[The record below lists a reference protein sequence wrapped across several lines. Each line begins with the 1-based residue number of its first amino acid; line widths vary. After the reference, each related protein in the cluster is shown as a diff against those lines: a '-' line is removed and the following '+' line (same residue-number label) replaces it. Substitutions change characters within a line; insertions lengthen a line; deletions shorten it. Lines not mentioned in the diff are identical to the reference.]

1 MRLVEQTR
9 KSIQFRLLM
18 LLVAMSAVILALATT
33 LFGWYGWTLQ
43 RRQFEQQ
50 LVAMA
55 NLVALNSAAPLAFD
69 DRETARED
77 MTLVQQGGTIL
88 YAAIRQPDGSLF
100 AEAGAVSENVPPL
113 HHNPGQTSV
122 DYLAGSRMRATTPIV
137 LNDRVIGQVHLEEDL
152 SGMNRQVITVIGSAV
167 VVFLA
172 TLLVA
177 VFLATRIGRTIT
189 GPITRLAAM
198 VRMIADRGRVDTGD
212 FIASPDE
219 VGDLA
224 RGINTMLD
232 SLERSRRDLEQS
244 LSQQRT
250 LFDTIPMPVYAKD
263 LAGTY
268 IAMNHRYALDVLGD
282 KPDLFIGR
290 NRAQAGRGHDPGM
303 LDHLAA
309 REAELVSSG
318 TNTSFEVTG
327 HDANGELRVYRAQLG
342 LFRDKAGA
350 SAGLIGV
357 LLDITE
363 IRRIGKE
370 LVDVSM
376 REQQRLARDLHDNL
390 GQLLTATAMR
400 IKALEYAVPETDEA
414 MKTELRDVTALV
426 NRSAREARAL
436 SHGLNPVDI
445 ERGGLLRALE
455 ELAASTEVYAR
466 MTCRFTSTG
475 TLPDIDKDA
484 SNQLYRIAQEAVN
497 NAVRHASATRIDLHL
512 GRTADEI
519 VLSIRDNGRGMPPQR
534 DGTAAGMGLRIMNQR
549 ALMIQG
555 TLHCTP
561 RTSGG
566 TDVVCR
572 YPINDGARA

>member
-1 MRLVEQTR
+1 MRLIERTR
-9 KSIQFRLLM
+9 RSIQFRLLI

-69 DRETARED
+69 DLDTARED
-77 MTLVQQGGTIL
+77 MHLVQSGSSIL
-88 YAAIRQPDGSLF
+88 YAAIRRPDGSVF
-100 AEAGAVSENVPPL
+100 AEAGAMAEGSPPL
-113 HHNPGQTSV
+113 HHDPGQGMV
-122 DYLAGSRMRATTPIV
+122 DYLAGSRMRAAIPIV
-137 LNDRVIGQVHLEEDL
+137 LNDRVIGQVHIEEDL
-152 SGMNRQVITVIGSAV
+152 SGMNRQVITVVGSAIA
-167 VVFLA
+167 VFLA
-172 TLLVA
+172 TLFVA
-177 VFLATRIGRTIT
+177 VLLAARIGRTIT

-232 SLERSRRDLEQS
+232 SLERSRRELEQS

-282 KPDLFIGR
+282 KPEVFIGR
-290 NRAQAGRGHDPGM
+290 NREQAGNGHDAGM

-309 REAELVSSG
+309 READLGSSG
-318 TNTSFEVTG
+318 MSTSFEVTG

-342 LFRDKAGA
+342 LFRDQAGT

-400 IKALEYAVPETDEA
+400 IKALEYAAPEGDEA
-414 MKTELRDVTALV
+414 MKAELRDVTALV

-466 MTCRFTSTG
+466 LTCRFTSTG
-475 TLPDIDKDA
+475 PLPEIDKDA

-512 GRTADEI
+512 GRTTNEI
-519 VLSIRDNGRGMPPQR
+519 VLSIRDNGRGIPQRR
-534 DGTAAGMGLRIMNQR
+534 DGTAAGMGLRIMHQR

-555 TLHCTP
+555 TLHCNP
-561 RTSGG
+561 RPSGG
-566 TDVVCR
+566 TEVVCR
-572 YPINDGARA
+572 HPIDTGT

>member
-1 MRLVEQTR
+1 MRLVEQSKR
-9 KSIQFRLLM
+9 SIRFRLLI

-77 MTLVQQGGTIL
+77 MALVRGGGSIL
-88 YAAIRQPDGSLF
+88 YAAIRRPDGSVF
-100 AEAGAVSENVPPL
+100 AEAGAMAENARPL
-113 HHNPGQTSV
+113 HHDPGQTTI
-122 DYLAGSRMRATTPIV
+122 DYLAGARMRATTPVV

-152 SGMNRQVITVIGSAV
+152 SGMNRQVVTVVTSAV
-167 VVFLA
+167 AVFAL

-232 SLERSRRDLEQS
+232 SLERSRRDLEHS

-263 LAGTY
+263 LAGAY
-268 IAMNHRYALDVLGD
+268 IAMNHRYALEVLGD
-282 KPDLFIGR
+282 KPEVFIGR
-290 NRAQAGRGHDPGM
+290 TREQAGNGHDAAM
-303 LDHLAA
+303 LDLLAE
-309 REAELVSSG
+309 REAGLRANEAGSAFEL
-318 TNTSFEVTG
+318 TG
-327 HDANGELRVYRAQLG
+327 YDANGELRVYRAQLG
-342 LFRDKAGA
+342 LFRTPAGD

-390 GQLLTATAMR
+390 GQLLTAAAMK
-400 IKALEYAVPETDEA
+400 IKTLEYGVAEGDET
-414 MKTELRDVTALV
+414 MKAELREVTALV

-445 ERGGLLRALE
+445 ERGGLVRALE

-466 MTCRFTSTG
+466 LTCRFTSTG
-475 TLPDIDKDA
+475 PLPELDKDV

-497 NAVRHASATRIDLHL
+497 NAVRHASATRIEIHL
-512 GRTADEI
+512 GRSADEI
-519 VLSIRDNGRGMPPQR
+519 VLGIRDNGRGMPARR
-534 DGTAAGMGLRIMNQR
+534 DGTGAGMGLRIMHQR
-549 ALMIQG
+549 ALMIHG
-555 TLHCTP
+555 TLHCNP

-566 TDVVCR
+566 TEVVCR
-572 YPINDGARA
+572 YPIDEGA

>member
-1 MRLVEQTR
+1 MRLVEQTKR
-9 KSIQFRLLM
+9 SIRFRLLI

-69 DRETARED
+69 DRDTARED
-77 MTLVQQGGTIL
+77 MALARSGSSIL
-88 YAAIRQPDGSLF
+88 YAAIRLPDGTVF
-100 AEAGAVSENVPPL
+100 AEAGTMAENAPPL
-113 HHNPGQTSV
+113 HHDPGQTTI
-122 DYLAGSRMRATTPIV
+122 DYLAGARMRVTTPV
-137 LNDRVIGQVHLEEDL
+137 ALNDRIIGQVHLEEDL
-152 SGMNRQVITVIGSAV
+152 SGMNRQVVTVVTSAV
-167 VVFLA
+167 AVFVI

-198 VRMIADRGRVDTGD
+198 VGMIAHRGRVDTGD

-232 SLERSRRDLEQS
+232 SLERSRRELEHS

-263 LAGTY
+263 LAGVY
-268 IAMNHRYALDVLGD
+268 IAMNHRYAVEVLGD
-282 KPDLFIGR
+282 KPELFIGR
-290 NRAQAGRGHDPGM
+290 TREQAGNGHDADM
-303 LDHLAA
+303 LDQLAA
-309 REAELVSSG
+309 READLLNAGAGTAFEL
-318 TNTSFEVTG
+318 TG
-327 HDANGELRVYRAQLG
+327 YDANGELRVYRVQLG
-342 LFRDKAGA
+342 LFRDTTGA

-390 GQLLTATAMR
+390 GQLLTAAAM
-400 IKALEYAVPETDEA
+400 KVKTLEYAVPEGEEA
-414 MKTELRDVTALV
+414 MKADLREVTALV

-445 ERGGLLRALE
+445 ERGGLVRALE

-466 MTCRFTSTG
+466 LTCRFTATG
-475 TLPDIDKDA
+475 PLPEIDKDA

-497 NAVRHASATRIDLHL
+497 NAVRHASATRIEIHL
-512 GRTADEI
+512 GHAAGEI
-519 VLSIRDNGRGMPPQR
+519 VLGIRDNGRGMPPR
-534 DGTAAGMGLRIMNQR
+534 REGTGMGMGLRIMHQR
-549 ALMIQG
+549 ALMIHG
-555 TLHCTP
+555 TLQCNP

-566 TDVVCR
+566 TEVVCR
-572 YPINDGARA
+572 YPIGEVTP

>member
-1 MRLVEQTR
+1 MRLVEKTKR
-9 KSIQFRLLM
+9 SIQFRLLI

-69 DRETARED
+69 DRDTALAD
-77 MTLVQQGGTIL
+77 MQLVHDDRIL
-88 YAAIRQPDGSLF
+88 YAAIRRPDGSVF
-100 AEAGAVSENVPPL
+100 AEAGTMAEHATPL
-113 HHNPGQTSV
+113 HHDPAQTTI
-122 DYLAGSRMRATTPIV
+122 DYLAGARIRAATPVV

-152 SGMNRQVITVIGSAV
+152 SGMHRQVTTVITSAI
-167 VVFLA
+167 VVFLI

-177 VFLATRIGRTIT
+177 VFLAARIGRTIT

-198 VRMIADRGRVDTGD
+198 VGMIAHRGRVDTGD

-232 SLERSRRDLEQS
+232 SLERSRRELEQS

-268 IAMNHRYALDVLGD
+268 IAMNHRYAFDVLGD
-282 KPDLFIGR
+282 KPELFIGR
-290 NRAQAGRGHDPGM
+290 TREQAGNGHDADM
-303 LDHLAA
+303 LDQLTG
-309 REAELVSSG
+309 REAELLNTEAG
-318 TNTSFEVTG
+318 TAFELTG
-327 HDANGELRVYRAQLG
+327 YDANGELRVYRVQLG
-342 LFRDKAGA
+342 LFRDTAGT

-390 GQLLTATAMR
+390 GQLLTATAMK
-400 IKALEYAVPETDEA
+400 IKTLEYGLPEGEEA
-414 MKTELRDVTALV
+414 MKADLREVTALV

-455 ELAASTEVYAR
+455 ELAASTEVYAGL
-466 MTCRFTSTG
+466 TCRFTSTG
-475 TLPDIDKDA
+475 PLPDIDKDA

-497 NAVRHASATRIDLHL
+497 NAVRHASATRIDIHL
-512 GRTADEI
+512 GRTEDEI
-519 VLSIRDNGRGMPPQR
+519 VLGIRDNGRGLPRQR
-534 DGTAAGMGLRIMNQR
+534 EGSATGMGLRIMHQR
-549 ALMIQG
+549 ALMIHG
-555 TLHCTP
+555 TLHCSP
-561 RTSGG
+561 RTNGG
-566 TDVVCR
+566 TEVVCR
-572 YPINDGARA
+572 YPVEEETRP